1 MRRLLKAETRMC
13 GIIRKS
19 TAVQTWETTGS
30 LLHFAIS
37 SLLRVECIVFLSE
50 QIRDSLVS
58 LILGATLNSYKGQSV
73 DSLCSF
79 AVLPNIQMTDLLSGH
94 D

>member
-19 TAVQTWETTGS
+19 TAVKTWETTGS

-37 SLLRVECIVFLSE
+37 SQLREECIVFLSE
-50 QIRDSLVS
+50 QTEDSLLS
-58 LILGATLNSYKGQSV
+58 LILGSTLSTFKGQFGEGV
-73 DSLCSF
+73 NFFIL
-79 AVLPNIQMTDLLSGH
+79 VYR
-94 D
+94 

>member
-1 MRRLLKAETRMC
+1 MRKLLKAETRMC

-37 SLLRVECIVFLSE
+37 SQLREECIVFLSE
-50 QIRDSLVS
+50 QIEDSLVS
-58 LILGATLNSYKGQSV
+58 LILGLTLNTFKGQFV
-73 DSLCSF
+73 DGVNLF
-79 AVLPNIQMTDLLSGH
+79 ILIYR
-94 D
+94 